1 LAKLVR
7 HERAPI
13 ARGRGSGARVGP
25 ARRCRRAVR
34 ALAERHGSLP
44 AQLRLGQE
52 EPPVSFP
59 DSAVVQRGHSD
70 SLVRY
75 VKNRAG
81 HDRRYAID
89 CSKIEREGAFAPRV
103 ALEDGLRAT
112 VGWYVKHAQLPGVT
126 RI

>member
-1 LAKLVR
+1 MHRSLEGAEAAHASGR
-7 HERAPI
+7 HA
-13 ARGRGSGARVGP
+13 AA
-25 ARRCRRAVR
+25 AVLFR